1 MLSFEVHAMQI
12 AEETLDL
19 QDVAILF
26 RAEPETIAQYARSG
40 ELPGTKMGKS
50 WIFLREDVLAFLR
63 KRILEETEE
72 RRGKCTDLAAP
83 LLPEAVLLIPEP
95 RTRRTTLPVLPHAK
109 RS

>member
-1 MLSFEVHAMQI
+1 MPSFGVPAMET

-19 QDVAILF
+19 QGVAILF

-50 WIFLREDVLAFLR
+50 WVFLREDVLAFLR
-63 KRILEETEE
+63 KRILEETKE
-72 RRGKCTDLAAP
+72 RRGRRTDHAASP
-83 LLPEAVLLIPEP
+83 QPEAVLLIPKP
-95 RTRRTTLPVLPHAK
+95 RTRRTTLPVLSPAE